1 MAGTPADP
9 FPSRPRLVFMGTP
22 DFAVPTLKALLDHG
36 HTVLAVVTQPDRPK
50 GRGKKLTAPPV
61 KKLALDR
68 GIVVLQPEKASDESF
83 CDQVRAKEPDLIVV
97 VAFGQILKKKLLDI
111 PQWGVVNVHA
121 SLLPNL
127 RGAAPVQWAVLNDE
141 SKTGLSLMLMD
152 EGMDTGP
159 IIFQQEVPVL
169 RDETAGHLQDRLA
182 VMAGDLMARS
192 LERMAGRAVET
203 TPQDHTKATYAP
215 KITKDLSLVN
225 WKEEAAKVSARIRG
239 LDPKPGAFTFWEG
252 NELKVFASTVIDTNR
267 EVGSPGQVIGL
278 REECLVIRT
287 GRGTVGVRE
296 LQYPGKNRLPA
307 KDFLRGFVIP
317 EGTVLGR

>member
-239 LDPKPGAFTFWEG
+239 LDPKPGAFTLWEG
-252 NELKVFASTVIDTNR
+252 NELKVFASTVTDGTW
-267 EVGSPGQVIGL
+267 EEGPPGRVLGL
-278 REECLVIRT
+278 RDGCLVVGT
-287 GRGTVGVRE
+287 GRGTVGLRE

-307 KDFLRGFVIP
+307 KDFLRGFAIP

>member
-141 SKTGLSLMLMD
+141 SKTGLTLMLMD

-169 RDETAGHLQDRLA
+169 RDETAGHLHDRLA

-239 LDPKPGAFTFWEG
+239 LDPKPGAFTFWQG

>member
-1 MAGTPADP
+1 MKRPGT
-9 FPSRPRLVFMGTP
+9 F
-22 DFAVPTLKALLDHG
+22 
-36 HTVLAVVTQPDRPK
+36 
-50 GRGKKLTAPPV
+50 
-61 KKLALDR
+61 
-68 GIVVLQPEKASDESF
+68 
-83 CDQVRAKEPDLIVV
+83 
-97 VAFGQILKKKLLDI
+97 
-111 PQWGVVNVHA
+111 
-121 SLLPNL
+121 
-127 RGAAPVQWAVLNDE
+127 
-141 SKTGLSLMLMD
+141 
-152 EGMDTGP
+152 
-159 IIFQQEVPVL
+159 
-169 RDETAGHLQDRLA
+169 
-182 VMAGDLMARS
+182 
-192 LERMAGRAVET
+192 MAGRAVET

-239 LDPKPGAFTFWEG
+239 LDPKPGAFTFWQG

-296 LQYPGKNRLPA
+296 LQYPGKNRLSA